1 MISPNLRKLDLS
13 HKGLTDVPEE
23 IAGMKQLRVL
33 DLSYNN
39 ITHIPDFVF
48 ALPHLRTLAVGHNQ
62 LRFLPFTISGSSI
75 QDLIADYNQID
86 FILPTTLTGLR
97 TLNISHNRIN
107 IGLVSTSFPNLKE
120 LDIRHNPSIII
131 AGPDKLPAISRYYHD
146 AAPGNALVP
155 VGMQYYDSVLKK

>member
-1 MISPNLRKLDLS
+1 MISPSLRKLNLS
-13 HKGLTDVPEE
+13 HQGLTEVPAE

-39 ITHIPDFVF
+39 ITHIPDFVM
-48 ALPHLRTLAVGHNQ
+48 ALPHLRTLAIGHNL
-62 LRFLPFTISGSSI
+62 LRSFPFSISGSPV
-75 QDLIADYNQID
+75 QDLIADHNQID
-86 FILPTTLTGLR
+86 FILPSTLSGLR
-97 TLNISHNRIN
+97 KLIISHNRIN
-107 IGLVSTSFPNLKE
+107 IGLVNTTFPNLKE

-155 VGMQYYDSVLKK
+155 DGMQYYL

>member
-1 MISPNLRKLDLS
+1 MIFPNLRKLDLS

-33 DLSYNN
+33 DLSFNS
-39 ITHIPDFVF
+39 ITLIPDFVL
-48 ALPHLRTLAVGHNQ
+48 ALPHLRTIAVGHNQ
-62 LRFLPFTISGSSI
+62 LRFLPFSISGSSV
-75 QDLIADYNQID
+75 QDLIADHNQID
-86 FILPTTLTGLR
+86 FILPSTITGLR
-97 TLNISHNRIN
+97 KLIISHNHIN
-107 IGLVSTSFPNLKE
+107 IGLVYMEFPNLKE